1 MARRIIFNADDL
13 GIHPTTDQ
21 AILLAFQEG
30 IISSAT
36 LLMTT
41 PFTEQ
46 AARLAIS
53 ANMPIGIHLSLTL
66 GKPVAP
72 PNGNSELQDNRGW
85 MSRSPA
91 FFFKKMLFSKHR
103 KRLLPQI
110 AAEFS
115 AQLAKAADL
124 GIKPTHIDSHQH
136 VHMARGI
143 MPILEELLPYYG
155 LRKIRFTREPL
166 WSAKLAGKAG
176 IWDRRNG
183 LKGAAIYFSNSKL
196 RSLVAPNLFFGLYH
210 SGILNEERLI
220 GILQNI
226 PDNSTSEVGFHP
238 GKSIIDNVYPQPN
251 VNDFIA
257 SSERETEFATAIS
270 SRVKQ
275 FLKDQRINIISFRE
289 L

>member
-1 MARRIIFNADDL
+1 MARSIIFNADDL

-21 AILLAFQEG
+21 AILLAFKEG

-46 AARLAIS
+46 AADLAIS
-53 ANMPIGIHLSLTL
+53 ANLPIGIHLSLTL
-66 GKPVAP
+66 GKPVAAQ
-72 PNGNSELQDNRGW
+72 NENSELQDNLGW
-85 MSRSPA
+85 MSRTPA
-91 FFFKKMLFSKHR
+91 FFFKKLLFLEHR
-103 KRLLPQI
+103 KRLVPQI

-124 GIKPTHIDSHQH
+124 GIKPTHVDSHQH

-155 LRKIRFTREPL
+155 LRKIRLTREPL
-166 WSAKLAGKAG
+166 WSARLAGKAG

-183 LKGAAIYFSNSKL
+183 IKGAAIYFSNSKP
-196 RSLVAPNLFFGLYH
+196 RSLVTPDHFFGLYH
-210 SGILNEERLI
+210 SGVLNEERLL
-220 GILQNI
+220 GILQKL
-226 PDNSTSEVGFHP
+226 PANSTSEVGFHP
-238 GKSIIDNVYPQPN
+238 GKSIVDNVYPQPN
-251 VNDFIA
+251 VNAFIA
-257 SSERETEFATAIS
+257 SSERETEFATATS

-275 FLKDQRINIISFRE
+275 FLKDQRINTISFRE